1 MAFSFVNPQG
11 GKIVLEEQD
20 LIDKGARTTL
30 PQFY

>member
-1 MAFSFVNPQG
+1 MAFSFVNPHG

-20 LIDKGARTTL
+20 LIGKEVRTTL